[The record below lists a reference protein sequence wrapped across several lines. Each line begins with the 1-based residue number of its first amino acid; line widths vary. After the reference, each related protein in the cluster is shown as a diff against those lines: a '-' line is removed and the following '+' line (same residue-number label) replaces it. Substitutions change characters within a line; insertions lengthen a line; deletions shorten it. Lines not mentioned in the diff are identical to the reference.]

1 MQQLTLI
8 LMLTLVWRVGFA
20 QIGLIDSL
28 KEQLALA
35 RMDTSRVNTL
45 RNLCASYW
53 GVNPDSSLKY
63 GQQSLALSQKIHY
76 PFGEANAFHALG
88 VLYRRLGDYPKS
100 LETNFKGLQI
110 AEKKQ
115 LTLPTIG
122 CLNAIALVY
131 NELKNYSKAINY
143 YKRGL
148 KIATAIQNQ
157 YWMTQIEV
165 NLASTYLE
173 THQIDSVSLYLQKVS
188 SKLDLVKGPLII
200 KIYPLTLGELQFLKG
215 DYADAYK
222 NVRKCIV
229 ISQETNDH
237 GFQSR
242 GYIAL
247 STFFKTQNQVDSSI
261 INAKKGLREATL
273 VDYKS
278 EMLEAST
285 LLAELYEPLDVKKA
299 LHYHK
304 IVNSIVNELYG
315 ANKVIGLQ
323 NTLSEEQQ
331 RQSNMA
337 TQKAAQQSRQ
347 NQYALLGGLGI
358 MFFIGF
364 VLYRNY
370 QIEKKAK
377 GLLQQQKEKVESTL
391 SQLKSTQSQLIQSE
405 KLASL
410 GELTAG
416 IAHEIQNP
424 LNFVNNFS
432 ELNQELIAEMEEE
445 IEKGNLG
452 EVKLIATD
460 LAANEEKI
468 THHGQRASSIVKGML
483 EHSRASTGV
492 KEPTDLNAL
501 ADEYLRLSYHG
512 LRAKDSTF
520 NANMV
525 TDFDPAVGMVEVIP
539 QDIGRVF
546 LNIINNA
553 FYAVAERS
561 RSAVQQ
567 RALVGAPLMGAQHA
581 GAYEGRPYEPTVSIS
596 TQKTDNQILIKIQ
609 DNGTGIPDDV
619 KTRIFQP
626 FFTTKP
632 TGQGTGLG
640 LSLAYDIVVKGHG
653 GTLEVESTVDEGNPD
668 ASGKGVG
675 TAFIIQLPVKNR
687 EG

>member
-1 MQQLTLI
+1 MQKFTLI
-8 LMLTLVWRVGFA
+8 LVFTLVWRFGFA

-35 RMDTSRVNTL
+35 RLDTSRVNTL
-45 RNLCASYW
+45 RELSVTYW

-76 PFGEANAFHALG
+76 PFGETKAFHALG

-100 LETNFKGLQI
+100 LEANFKGLQI

-115 LTLPTIG
+115 LPEPTIS
-122 CLNAIALVY
+122 CLNAIAIVY
-131 NELKNYSKAINY
+131 KELKNYSKGINY

-148 KIATAIQNQ
+148 KIATATQHQ
-157 YWMTQIEV
+157 YWMTQIEL
-165 NLASTYLE
+165 NLASTYLK
-173 THQIDSVSLYLQKVS
+173 THQIDSASLYLQKVS
-188 SKLDLVKGPLII
+188 LKLDLVKGPLII
-200 KIYPLTLGELQFLKG
+200 KFYPLTLGKLQFLKG
-215 DYADAYK
+215 DYADAFK
-222 NVRKCIV
+222 NVRKSIL
-229 ISQETNDH
+229 ISQESNDH
-237 GFQSR
+237 GFQSN

-299 LHYHK
+299 LYYQK
-304 IVNSIVNELYG
+304 TVNAVVNELYG
-315 ANKVIGLQ
+315 ADRVIGLQ

-337 TQKAAQQSRQ
+337 TQIATQQNRQ
-347 NQYALLGGLGI
+347 KQYVLLGGLGI

-377 GLLQQQKEKVESTL
+377 TSFQTQKETVENTL
-391 SQLKSTQSQLIQSE
+391 SQLQSTQAQLIQSE

-432 ELNQELIAEMEEE
+432 ELNTELIEELEVE
-445 IEKGNLG
+445 IKKGNLDDAIA
-452 EVKLIATD
+452 IATD
-460 LAANEEKI
+460 LKGNEEKI
-468 THHGQRASSIVKGML
+468 NHHGQRAASIVKGML

-492 KEPTDLNAL
+492 KEPTDINAL
-501 ADEYLRLSYHG
+501 ADEYLRMAYHG
-512 LRAKDSTF
+512 LRAKDNGF
-520 NANMV
+520 NATLV
-525 TDFDPAVGMVEVIP
+525 THFDPDLPLVSVIP
-539 QDIGRVF
+539 QDIGRVL
-546 LNIINNA
+546 LNLINNA

-561 RSAVQQ
+561 RSTVQQ
-567 RALVGAPLMGAQHA
+567 RASVGVTSSHA
-581 GAYEGRPYEPTVSIS
+581 DTMYQPIITIS
-596 TQKTDNQILIKIQ
+596 TQKIDNHILIKVK
-609 DNGTGIPDDV
+609 DDGNGIPESIRE
-619 KTRIFQP
+619 KIFQP

-640 LSLAYDIVVKGHG
+640 LSLAYDIVTKGHG
-653 GTLEVESTVDEGNPD
+653 GSLEVESKEEHKTIFTMKIP
-668 ASGKGVG
+668 
-675 TAFIIQLPVKNR
+675 I
-687 EG
+687 